1 VRDLEDRYASGA
13 GHDTAGLA
21 RLEQQITDVS
31 LRFGVLCRFTAFVA
45 VDSRVVTDGAGP
57 HRVTQPVELPAGWEL
72 AGLGHPAAGGWVAAS
87 APAAGGWAATGPVA
101 ASPMAVPMASRPAMP
116 MRARSGHSRESRKAV
131 TAAARSASR
140 GAPTEVSATGETS
153 RLAQARRQ
161 AADEAAALRATQG
174 AADTERA
181 QLLADLATR
190 IEALLAALT
199 ADPIATGLGDLA
211 RKLHACDGPG
221 SPGGARLEALWQEAI
236 HVLTDFAGDASPPAS
251 RAFWK
256 RS

>member
-1 VRDLEDRYASGA
+1 
-13 GHDTAGLA
+13 
-21 RLEQQITDVS
+21 
-31 LRFGVLCRFTAFVA
+31 VA

-87 APAAGGWAATGPVA
+87 AAAAGGWAATGPVTA
-101 ASPMAVPMASRPAMP
+101 HTPASMTPRSAMP
-116 MRARSGHSRESRKAV
+116 MRARSGHGRASRKAV
-131 TAAARSASR
+131 TAAAMSASH
-140 GAPTEVSATGETS
+140 GAPAEVSATGETS
-153 RLAQARRQ
+153 RLVQARRQ
-161 AADEAAALRATQG
+161 AADEAAALRAAQG

-181 QLLADLATR
+181 RLLADLATR

-199 ADPIATGLGDLA
+199 ADPVATGLGGLGGLTGLGDLA
-211 RKLHACDGPG
+211 RELHACDGPG
-221 SPGGARLEALWQEAI
+221 SPGGARLDALWRDAI
-236 HVLTDFAGDASPPAS
+236 RVLTDFAGDASPPAS

>member
-1 VRDLEDRYASGA
+1 M
-13 GHDTAGLA
+13 
-21 RLEQQITDVS
+21 
-31 LRFGVLCRFTAFVA
+31 LR
-45 VDSRVVTDGAGP
+45 
-57 HRVTQPVELPAGWEL
+57 
-72 AGLGHPAAGGWVAAS
+72 AAQ
-87 APAAGGWAATGPVA
+87 
-101 ASPMAVPMASRPAMP
+101 
-116 MRARSGHSRESRKAV
+116 
-131 TAAARSASR
+131 
-140 GAPTEVSATGETS
+140 GAPE
-153 RLAQARRQ
+153 
-161 AADEAAALRATQG
+161 
-174 AADTERA
+174 TERA

-199 ADPIATGLGDLA
+199 ADPIATGLAGLGDLA